1 MIKENNFFLL
11 IFFFIIF
18 TTYNQ
23 NKKKNN
29 FSIFFPIQ
37 KITIEGTYAVDLIK
51 LKKDLEFLR
60 ETSLF
65 FLKEK
70 EIIRVTNSYNF
81 ISSVQ
86 IKKKYPNSI
95 KILITENVP
104 VVSEIN
110 DKKRYYLTKDG
121 KKIKYME
128 LEAFKNLPV
137 IFGNHKNFSLLIK
150 QLEISNFSLNKI
162 KAFYYFDVG
171 RWDITLKDNRTIKL
185 PEKNYEKVLIQI
197 ESVLNNSSFSKYK
210 VFDYRIKDQ
219 LILQ

>member
-18 TTYNQ
+18 TTYNP
-23 NKKKNN
+23 NEKKNN